1 MNLPV
6 PVALNRLAAALRVL
20 SLGMGLAARGISDNH
35 RTLPSLKPINSSPFM
50 LNQDAA
56 DVALTPPF
64 GWLKHRVV
72 VPLALVS
79 AITCSCRAQEA
90 SLEPAPAAVVTHR
103 SVPLPP
109 KANSAP
115 LWVALDDHLGRGTT
129 SQRSGPLLTLNS
141 AGQQSLRLSDRSGTE
156 VAIARSL
163 RLSWRLAP
171 LAAPVEIA
179 RQIAGPFA
187 SFESAE
193 RIASRWRDQGVVAR
207 VAHPGDWEVWASIGA
222 ERLDGVSVRTWLRT
236 LKTEMKIVL
245 EAPSGGRTLQGP
257 LMLEAP
263 NGLLWQGGVLR
274 GPFRLQPDAYGS
286 WTLLEQVPLE
296 RYLEGVV
303 PHEIGAGSPTAAL
316 EAQAVLARTWAL
328 ANSHRFAIDGYH
340 LCSDTQC
347 QVYSDPRQA
356 SAAVR
361 QAIRATSGQVLAWKG
376 EPIQAWYHAS
386 NGGVMAGGEEAW
398 AMNSFPYVQ
407 ARADGSA
414 AWIKGMSLPLQD
426 ASSVSGLLARGEGAY
441 GTNHPRFRWSRS
453 YSAGQVAQALRAAGL
468 SSGVPS
474 ALSVHKRGA
483 SGRVLALDIQMAAEG
498 EAVMLRLDGIRRT
511 LRRLPSTLFVIET
524 LGPDRWRFNG
534 GGFGHGVGLSQAG
547 AIDLAARGWS
557 FERILSHYYPGTTLT
572 TVQPSSSSDPGQ
584 AP

>member
-35 RTLPSLKPINSSPFM
+35 RTLPSLKPINSSHVM
-50 LNQDAA
+50 LNSVAA
-56 DVALTPPF
+56 DVAMTPPF
-64 GWLKHRVV
+64 GWLKRRVV

-79 AITCSCRAQEA
+79 AVACSCRAQEA
-90 SLEPAPAAVVTHR
+90 SLEPVPTAVVTHR
-103 SVPLPP
+103 AVPLPP
-109 KANSAP
+109 KANAAP

-129 SQRSGPLLTLNS
+129 TQASGPLLSLSS
-141 AGQQSLRLSDRSGTE
+141 AGQQSLRLRDGAGTV
-156 VAIARSL
+156 VAEARSL

-171 LAAPVEIA
+171 LAEPVEIA

-193 RIASRWRDQGVVAR
+193 RIANRWREQGVVAR
-207 VAHPGDWEVWASIGA
+207 VAHPGDWEVWAPMDA
-222 ERLDGVSVRTWLRT
+222 ERLAGVPVRRSART
-236 LKTEMKIVL
+236 LTTEMKAVL
-245 EAPSGGRTLQGP
+245 EGPSGGRTLQGP

-263 NGLLWQGGVLR
+263 SGLLWQRGVLR

-303 PHEIGAGSPTAAL
+303 PHEIGAGSPRAAL

-361 QAIRATSGQVLAWKG
+361 QAIRATAGQVLAWNG

-386 NGGVMAGGEEAW
+386 NGGVMAGGDEAW
-398 AMNSFPYVQ
+398 AMDSLPYVQ
-407 ARADGSA
+407 ARADGSK
-414 AWIKGMSLPLQD
+414 AWINGTVLPLQD
-426 ASSVSGLLARGEGAY
+426 VSSVRGLLARGEGAY
-441 GTNHPRFRWSRS
+441 GTNHPRFRWSRT

-474 ALSVHKRGA
+474 ALSVQKRGA
-483 SGRVLALDIQMAAEG
+483 SGRVLALDIEMAAEG
-498 EAVMLRLDGIRRT
+498 QAVMLRLDGIRRT

-572 TVQPSSSSDPGQ
+572 TVQPSSSSEPGQ

>member
-6 PVALNRLAAALRVL
+6 PVALNRLAADLRVL
-20 SLGMGLAARGISDNH
+20 SLGIGLAARGMNNNH
-35 RTLPSLKPINSSPFM
+35 RTLPSLKPIISSPFM
-50 LNQDAA
+50 LN
-56 DVALTPPF
+56 DVAANVVLNPPF

-79 AITCSCRAQEA
+79 AIACSCRAQEA
-90 SLEPAPAAVVTHR
+90 TLEPAPPAVVTHR

-109 KANSAP
+109 KANAAP

-129 SQRSGPLLTLNS
+129 AQRSGALLTLNS

-156 VAIARSL
+156 VAEARSL

-193 RIASRWRDQGVVAR
+193 RIARRWRDQGVVAR
-207 VAHPGDWEVWASIGA
+207 VAHPGDWEVWAPIDA
-222 ERLDGVSVRTWLRT
+222 EPLDGVLVRTWLRT
-236 LKTEMKIVL
+236 LKTEIKIVL
-245 EAPSGGRTLQGP
+245 EGPSGGRTLQGP

-303 PHEIGAGSPTAAL
+303 PHEIGAGSPAAAL

-328 ANSHRFAIDGYH
+328 ANRHRFAIDGYH

-356 SAAVR
+356 SAVVR
-361 QAIRATSGQVLAWKG
+361 QAIAATSGQVLAWKG
-376 EPIQAWYHAS
+376 EPIHAWYHAS

-398 AMNSFPYVQ
+398 EMDSLPYVQ

-414 AWIKGMSLPLQD
+414 AWIKGMALPLQD
-426 ASSVSGLLARGEGAY
+426 ASSVRGLLARGDAAY
-441 GTNHPRFRWSRS
+441 GTNHPRFRWSRT
-453 YSAGQVAQALRAAGL
+453 YSAAQVAQALRAAGL
-468 SSGVPS
+468 SAGVPS
-474 ALSVHKRGA
+474 ALRVQKRGA
-483 SGRVLALDIQMAAEG
+483 SGRVLALDIEMTADG

-572 TVQPSSSSDPGQ
+572 TVQPPSSSDPAQ

>member
-1 MNLPV
+1 M

-35 RTLPSLKPINSSPFM
+35 RTLPSLKPINSSRVM
-50 LNQDAA
+50 LNRVAA
-56 DVALTPPF
+56 DVSLTPPF
-64 GWLKHRVV
+64 GWLKRRVV

-79 AITCSCRAQEA
+79 AIACGCRAQEA
-90 SLEPAPAAVVTHR
+90 TLESRPAVVVTHR

-109 KANSAP
+109 KANEAP

-129 SQRSGPLLTLNS
+129 TQRSGPLLTLNS
-141 AGQQSLRLSDRSGTE
+141 AGEQFLRLRDGSGAE
-156 VAIARSL
+156 VSEARSL

-171 LAAPVEIA
+171 LAEPVEIA
-179 RQIAGPFA
+179 RQIAGPYA

-193 RIASRWRDQGVVAR
+193 RIANRWRDQGVDAL
-207 VAHPGDWEVWASIGA
+207 VAHPGEWEVWAPMAA
-222 ERLDGVSVRTWLRT
+222 EPLEGVPVQRWVRSLTT
-236 LKTEMKIVL
+236 KMKVVL
-245 EAPSGGRTLQGP
+245 EGPSGGRTLRGP

-263 NGLLWQGGVLR
+263 DGLLWKGGVLR

-303 PHEIGAGSPTAAL
+303 PHEIGAGSPRAAL

-361 QAIRATSGQVLAWKG
+361 QAIRATSGQVLAWNG

-386 NGGVMAGGEEAW
+386 NGGVMAGGDEAW
-398 AMNSFPYVQ
+398 AMDSLPYVQ

-414 AWIKGMSLPLQD
+414 AWVNGMALPMRD

-441 GTNHPRFRWSRS
+441 GTNHPRFRWSRT

-474 ALSVHKRGA
+474 ALSVQKRGA
-483 SGRVLALDIQMAAEG
+483 SGRVLALDIAMAAEG

-572 TVQPSSSSDPGQ
+572 TVQPSSSSEPGQ

>member
-35 RTLPSLKPINSSPFM
+35 RTLPSLKPINSSPVM
-50 LNQDAA
+50 LNPVAA
-56 DVALTPPF
+56 DVSMTPPF
-64 GWLKHRVV
+64 GWLKQRVV

-79 AITCSCRAQEA
+79 AIACSCRAQEA
-90 SLEPAPAAVVTHR
+90 SREPAPTAVVTHR
-103 SVPLPP
+103 AVPLPP
-109 KANSAP
+109 KANAAL

-129 SQRSGPLLTLNS
+129 TERSGPLLTLNS
-141 AGQQSLRLSDRSGTE
+141 AGQQSLRLIDGVGTV
-156 VAIARSL
+156 VAEERSL
-163 RLSWRLAP
+163 RLSWRLAR

-179 RQIAGPFA
+179 RQMAGPYA

-193 RIASRWRDQGVVAR
+193 RIASLWRDQGVVAR
-207 VAHPGDWEVWASIGA
+207 VAHPRDWEVWAPIDA
-222 ERLDGVSVRTWLRT
+222 ERLDGVPVRTWLRT

-245 EAPSGGRTLQGP
+245 EGPLGGRTLQGP
-257 LMLEAP
+257 LMLQAP
-263 NGLLWQGGVLR
+263 SGLLWQGGVLR

-286 WTLLEQVPLE
+286 WTLLEQVPIE

-361 QAIRATSGQVLAWKG
+361 QAIRATAGQVLAWNG

-386 NGGVMAGGEEAW
+386 NGGGDGWRRRGLGDGIAPLCAGPCRW
-398 AMNSFPYVQ
+398 FS
-407 ARADGSA
+407 
-414 AWIKGMSLPLQD
+414 GMDQ
-426 ASSVSGLLARGEGAY
+426 GNG
-441 GTNHPRFRWSRS
+441 
-453 YSAGQVAQALRAAGL
+453 VAAAGRL
-468 SSGVPS
+468 FCAWLASARRWCQWHESPS
-474 ALSVHKRGA
+474 FSLVAHVQRCPIGPGFTCFWLVCWCPQFLKSAEEGIEWKGAGPRHRDGRLTGRRSCCDWMA
-483 SGRVLALDIQMAAEG
+483 SGALCVAC
-498 EAVMLRLDGIRRT
+498 
-511 LRRLPSTLFVIET
+511 P
-524 LGPDRWRFNG
+524 
-534 GGFGHGVGLSQAG
+534 
-547 AIDLAARGWS
+547 
-557 FERILSHYYPGTTLT
+557 
-572 TVQPSSSSDPGQ
+572 
-584 AP
+584 APCL

>member
-35 RTLPSLKPINSSPFM
+35 RTLPSLKPINSSPVM
-50 LNQDAA
+50 LNPVAA
-56 DVALTPPF
+56 DVSMTPPF
-64 GWLKHRVV
+64 GWLKRRVV
-72 VPLALVS
+72 MPLALVS
-79 AITCSCRAQEA
+79 AIACSCRAQEA
-90 SLEPAPAAVVTHR
+90 SLEPAPTAVVTHR
-103 SVPLPP
+103 AVPLPP
-109 KANSAP
+109 KANAAP

-129 SQRSGPLLTLNS
+129 TERSGPLLTLNS
-141 AGQQSLRLSDRSGTE
+141 AGQQSLRLRDGAGTV
-156 VAIARSL
+156 VAEARSL
-163 RLSWRLAP
+163 RLSWRLAR

-179 RQIAGPFA
+179 RQIAGPYA

-193 RIASRWRDQGVVAR
+193 RIASLWRDQGVVAR
-207 VAHPGDWEVWASIGA
+207 VAHPGDWEVWAPIDA
-222 ERLDGVSVRTWLRT
+222 ERLDGVPVRTWLRT

-245 EAPSGGRTLQGP
+245 EGPLGGRTLQGP
-257 LMLEAP
+257 LMLQAP
-263 NGLLWQGGVLR
+263 SGLLWQGGVLR

-286 WTLLEQVPLE
+286 WTLLEQVPIE

-361 QAIRATSGQVLAWKG
+361 QAIRATAGQVLAWNG

-398 AMNSFPYVQ
+398 AMESLPYVQ

-414 AWIKGMSLPLQD
+414 AWIKGMALPLQD
-426 ASSVSGLLARGEGAY
+426 ASSVRGLLARGDGAN
-441 GTNHPRFRWSRS
+441 GMNHPRFRWSRT
-453 YSAGQVAQALRAAGL
+453 YSAAQLVQALRASGL
-468 SSGVPS
+468 SAGVPS
-474 ALSVHKRGA
+474 SLKVQKRGA
-483 SGRVLALDIQMAAEG
+483 SGRVLALDIEMSADG

-572 TVQPSSSSDPGQ
+572 TVQPSSSSEPGH

>member
-1 MNLPV
+1 
-6 PVALNRLAAALRVL
+6 
-20 SLGMGLAARGISDNH
+20 
-35 RTLPSLKPINSSPFM
+35 
-50 LNQDAA
+50 
-56 DVALTPPF
+56 
-64 GWLKHRVV
+64 
-72 VPLALVS
+72 
-79 AITCSCRAQEA
+79 
-90 SLEPAPAAVVTHR
+90 VTHR

-109 KANSAP
+109 KANEAP

-129 SQRSGPLLTLNS
+129 TQRSGPLLTLNS
-141 AGQQSLRLSDRSGTE
+141 AGEQFLRLRDGSGAE
-156 VAIARSL
+156 VSEARSL
-163 RLSWRLAP
+163 RFSWRLAP
-171 LAAPVEIA
+171 LAEPVEIA
-179 RQIAGPFA
+179 RQIAGPYA

-193 RIASRWRDQGVVAR
+193 RIANRWRDQGVDAL
-207 VAHPGDWEVWASIGA
+207 VAHPGEWEVWAPIAA
-222 ERLDGVSVRTWLRT
+222 EPLEGVPVRRWVRSLTT
-236 LKTEMKIVL
+236 KMKAVL
-245 EAPSGGRTLQGP
+245 EGPSGGRTLRGP

-263 NGLLWQGGVLR
+263 DGLLWKGGVLR

-303 PHEIGAGSPTAAL
+303 PHEIGAGSPRAAL

-361 QAIRATSGQVLAWKG
+361 QAIRATSGQVLAWNG

-386 NGGVMAGGEEAW
+386 NGGVMAGGDEAW
-398 AMNSFPYVQ
+398 AMDSLPYVQ

-414 AWIKGMSLPLQD
+414 AWVNGMALPMRD

-441 GTNHPRFRWSRS
+441 GTNHPRFRWSRT
-453 YSAGQVAQALRAAGL
+453 YSANQVAQALRAAGL
-468 SSGVPS
+468 PSGVPS
-474 ALSVHKRGA
+474 ALSVQKRGA
-483 SGRVLALDIQMAAEG
+483 SGRVLSLDIKMTGDG
-498 EAVMLRLDGIRRT
+498 EAVLLQLDGIRRT

-572 TVQPSSSSDPGQ
+572 AVQPSTSSVTGQ

>member
-1 MNLPV
+1 
-6 PVALNRLAAALRVL
+6 
-20 SLGMGLAARGISDNH
+20 
-35 RTLPSLKPINSSPFM
+35 
-50 LNQDAA
+50 
-56 DVALTPPF
+56 
-64 GWLKHRVV
+64 
-72 VPLALVS
+72 
-79 AITCSCRAQEA
+79 
-90 SLEPAPAAVVTHR
+90 
-103 SVPLPP
+103 LPP
-109 KANSAP
+109 KANEAP

-129 SQRSGPLLTLNS
+129 SQRSGPLLTLNG
-141 AGQQSLRLSDRSGTE
+141 AGQQSLRLRDGSGAE
-156 VAIARSL
+156 VAEARSV

-171 LAAPVEIA
+171 LPEPVEIA

-193 RIASRWRDQGVVAR
+193 RIANRWRDQGVVAR
-207 VAHPGDWEVWASIGA
+207 VAHPGDWEVWAPMAA
-222 ERLDGVSVRTWLRT
+222 EPLEGVPVRRWVSTVT
-236 LKTEMKIVL
+236 TEMKAVL
-245 EAPSGGRTLQGP
+245 EGPSGGRTLQGP

-274 GPFRLQPDAYGS
+274 GPFRLQPDAYGT

-303 PHEIGAGSPTAAL
+303 PHEIGAGSPVAAL

-361 QAIRATSGQVLAWKG
+361 QAIRATSGQVLAWNG

-386 NGGVMAGGEEAW
+386 NGGVMAGGDEAW
-398 AMNSFPYVQ
+398 AMDSLPYVQ

-414 AWIKGMSLPLQD
+414 TWVKGMVLPIKE
-426 ASSVSGLLARGEGAY
+426 ASSVSGLLARSEGAY
-441 GTNHPRFRWSRS
+441 GTNHPRFRWSRT
-453 YSAGQVAQALRAAGL
+453 YSASQVAQALQAAGHA
-468 SSGVPS
+468 SGVPS
-474 ALSVHKRGA
+474 ALRIQKRGA
-483 SGRVLALDIQMAAEG
+483 SGRVLALNIEMTDEG
-498 EAVMLRLDGIRRT
+498 ESVLLQLDGIRRT

-524 LGPDRWRFNG
+524 LGPNQWRFNG

-572 TVQPSSSSDPGQ
+572 AVQPLASSVTGQ

>member
-1 MNLPV
+1 M
-6 PVALNRLAAALRVL
+6 
-20 SLGMGLAARGISDNH
+20 S
-35 RTLPSLKPINSSPFM
+35 
-50 LNQDAA
+50 
-56 DVALTPPF
+56 LTPPF
-64 GWLKHRVV
+64 GWLKRRVV

-79 AITCSCRAQEA
+79 AIACSCRAQEA
-90 SLEPAPAAVVTHR
+90 TIEPGPAAVVTHR

-109 KANSAP
+109 KANEAP

-129 SQRSGPLLTLNS
+129 TQRSGPLLTLKS
-141 AGQQSLRLSDRSGTE
+141 AGEQSLRLRDGSGAE
-156 VAIARSL
+156 VAEARSL

-171 LAAPVEIA
+171 LAVPVEVA
-179 RQIAGPFA
+179 RKIAGPYA

-193 RIASRWRDQGVVAR
+193 RIANRWRDQGVVAR
-207 VAHPGDWEVWASIGA
+207 VAHPSNWEVWIPMDA
-222 ERLDGVSVRTWLRT
+222 EPLDGVPVRTLMRT
-236 LKTEMKIVL
+236 LTTQMKAVL
-245 EAPSGGRTLQGP
+245 EGPSGGRTLQGP

-303 PHEIGAGSPTAAL
+303 PHEIGAGSPKAAL

-347 QVYSDPRQA
+347 QVYSDPRHA

-361 QAIRATSGQVLAWKG
+361 QAIRATSGQVLAWNG

-386 NGGVMAGGEEAW
+386 NGGVMAGAEEAW
-398 AMNSFPYVQ
+398 AMDSLPYVQ

-414 AWIKGMSLPLQD
+414 AWIKGLALPLKD
-426 ASSVSGLLARGEGAY
+426 PTSVSGLLSRGDGAY
-441 GTNHPRFRWSRS
+441 GTNHPRFRWSRT
-453 YSAGQVAQALRAAGL
+453 YSAAQVAQALRAAGL
-468 SSGVPS
+468 PAGVPS
-474 ALSVHKRGA
+474 ALNVQTRGA
-483 SGRVLALDIQMAAEG
+483 SGRVLALGIEMTGNG
-498 EAVMLRLDGIRRT
+498 EPVMLRLDGIRRT

-524 LGPDRWRFNG
+524 LGPDRWRFKG

-572 TVQPSSSSDPGQ
+572 TVQPSSSSIPGQ

>member
-35 RTLPSLKPINSSPFM
+35 RTLPSLKPINSSRVM
-50 LNQDAA
+50 LNPVAA
-56 DVALTPPF
+56 DVSLTPPF
-64 GWLKHRVV
+64 GWLKRRVV

-79 AITCSCRAQEA
+79 AIACGCRAQEA
-90 SLEPAPAAVVTHR
+90 TLESRPAVVVTHR

-109 KANSAP
+109 KANEAP

-129 SQRSGPLLTLNS
+129 SQRSGPLLTLNG
-141 AGQQSLRLSDRSGTE
+141 AGQQSLRLRDGSGTE
-156 VAIARSL
+156 VAEARSL

-171 LAAPVEIA
+171 LPEPVEIA
-179 RQIAGPFA
+179 RQIAGPYA

-193 RIASRWRDQGVVAR
+193 RIANRWRDQGVDAL
-207 VAHPGDWEVWASIGA
+207 VAHPGEWEVWAPIAA
-222 ERLDGVSVRTWLRT
+222 EPLEGVPVRRWVRSLTT
-236 LKTEMKIVL
+236 KMKAVL
-245 EAPSGGRTLQGP
+245 EGPSGGRTLRGP

-263 NGLLWQGGVLR
+263 DGLLWKGGVLR

-303 PHEIGAGSPTAAL
+303 PHEIGAGSPRAAL

-361 QAIRATSGQVLAWKG
+361 QAIRATSGKVLAWNG

-386 NGGVMAGGEEAW
+386 NGGVMAGGDEAW
-398 AMNSFPYVQ
+398 AMDSLPYVQ

-414 AWIKGMSLPLQD
+414 AWVNGMALPMGD

-441 GTNHPRFRWSRS
+441 GTNHPRFRWSRT
-453 YSAGQVAQALRAAGL
+453 YSANQVAQALRAAGL
-468 SSGVPS
+468 PSGVPS
-474 ALSVHKRGA
+474 ALSVQKRGA
-483 SGRVLALDIQMAAEG
+483 SGRVLSLDIKMTGDG
-498 EAVMLRLDGIRRT
+498 EAVLLQLDGIRRT

-524 LGPDRWRFNG
+524 LGPNQWRFNG

-572 TVQPSSSSDPGQ
+572 AVQPLASSVTGQ

>member
-20 SLGMGLAARGISDNH
+20 SLGMDQAARGISNNN
-35 RTLPSLKPINSSPFM
+35 RTLPSSKPINSSRVM
-50 LNQDAA
+50 LNPVAA
-56 DVALTPPF
+56 DVSLTPPF
-64 GWLKHRVV
+64 GWLKCRVV

-79 AITCSCRAQEA
+79 AIACGCRAQEA
-90 SLEPAPAAVVTHR
+90 PLESGPSVVVTHR

-109 KANSAP
+109 KAHEAP

-129 SQRSGPLLTLNS
+129 TQQSGPLLTLNS
-141 AGQQSLRLSDRSGTE
+141 AGQESLRLRDASGAE
-156 VAIARSL
+156 VAEARSL

-171 LAAPVEIA
+171 LAEPVEIA

-193 RIASRWRDQGVVAR
+193 RIANRWRHQGVVAR
-207 VAHPGDWEVWASIGA
+207 VAHPGDWEVWAPMDA
-222 ERLDGVSVRTWLRT
+222 EPLEGVSVRRWMRT
-236 LKTEMKIVL
+236 VKTEMKVVL
-245 EAPSGGRTLQGP
+245 EGPSGGRTLQGP
-257 LMLEAP
+257 LMLAAP

-303 PHEIGAGSPTAAL
+303 PHEIGAGSPRAAL

-361 QAIRATSGQVLAWKG
+361 QAIRATSGQVLTWNG

-386 NGGVMAGGEEAW
+386 NGGVMAGGDEAW
-398 AMNSFPYVQ
+398 AMDSLPYVQ

-414 AWIKGMSLPLQD
+414 AWVNGMALPMKD
-426 ASSVSGLLARGEGAY
+426 ASSVSGLLARSEGAY
-441 GTNHPRFRWSRS
+441 GRNHPRFRWSRT

-468 SSGVPS
+468 PSGVPDD
-474 ALSVHKRGA
+474 LRVEKRGA
-483 SGRVLALDIQMAAEG
+483 SGRVLALDIEMTGDG
-498 EAVMLRLDGIRRT
+498 EAVLLQLDGIRRT
-511 LRRLPSTLFVIET
+511 LRRLPSTLFVIEK

-572 TVQPSSSSDPGQ
+572 AVQPSASSLTGQ

>member
-1 MNLPV
+1 M
-6 PVALNRLAAALRVL
+6 LNRV
-20 SLGMGLAARGISDNH
+20 
-35 RTLPSLKPINSSPFM
+35 
-50 LNQDAA
+50 AA
-56 DVALTPPF
+56 DVSLTPPF
-64 GWLKHRVV
+64 GWLKRRVV

-79 AITCSCRAQEA
+79 AIACGCRAQEA
-90 SLEPAPAAVVTHR
+90 TLESRPAVVVTHR

-109 KANSAP
+109 KANEAP

-129 SQRSGPLLTLNS
+129 TQRSGPLLTLNS
-141 AGQQSLRLSDRSGTE
+141 AGEQFLRLRDGSGAE
-156 VAIARSL
+156 VSEARSL

-171 LAAPVEIA
+171 LAEPVEIA
-179 RQIAGPFA
+179 RQIAGPYA

-193 RIASRWRDQGVVAR
+193 RIANRWRDQGVDAL
-207 VAHPGDWEVWASIGA
+207 VAHPGEWEVWAPISS
-222 ERLDGVSVRTWLRT
+222 EPLEGVPVQRWVRSLTT
-236 LKTEMKIVL
+236 KMKAVL
-245 EAPSGGRTLQGP
+245 EGPSGGRTLRGP

-263 NGLLWQGGVLR
+263 DGLLWKGGVLR

-303 PHEIGAGSPTAAL
+303 PHEIGAGSPRAAL

-361 QAIRATSGQVLAWKG
+361 QAIRATSGQVLAWNG

-386 NGGVMAGGEEAW
+386 NGGVMAGGDEAW
-398 AMNSFPYVQ
+398 AMDSLPYVQ

-414 AWIKGMSLPLQD
+414 AWVNGIGLPMKD

-441 GTNHPRFRWSRS
+441 GTNHPRFRWSRT
-453 YSAGQVAQALRAAGL
+453 YSANQVAQALRAAGL
-468 SSGVPS
+468 PSGVPS
-474 ALSVHKRGA
+474 ALSVQKRGA
-483 SGRVLALDIQMAAEG
+483 SGRVLSLDIKMTGDG
-498 EAVMLRLDGIRRT
+498 EAVLLQLDGIRRT

-572 TVQPSSSSDPGQ
+572 AVQPSASSVTGQ
-584 AP
+584 APLKSHDFER

>member
-1 MNLPV
+1 M

-20 SLGMGLAARGISDNH
+20 SLGIGLAARGISDNN
-35 RTLPSLKPINSSPFM
+35 RTLPSPKPINSSHVM
-50 LNQDAA
+50 LNPVAA
-56 DVALTPPF
+56 DVSLTPPF
-64 GWLKHRVV
+64 GWLKCRVV

-79 AITCSCRAQEA
+79 AIACGCRAQEA
-90 SLEPAPAAVVTHR
+90 TLESGSPVVVTHR

-109 KANSAP
+109 KANQAP

-129 SQRSGPLLTLNS
+129 TQRSGPLLTLNS
-141 AGQQSLRLSDRSGTE
+141 AGQQSLRMRDGSGAE
-156 VAIARSL
+156 VAEARSL

-171 LAAPVEIA
+171 LAEPVDIA

-193 RIASRWRDQGVVAR
+193 RIANRWRNQGVVAR
-207 VAHPGDWEVWASIGA
+207 VAHPGDWEVWAPIDA
-222 ERLDGVSVRTWLRT
+222 EPLEGVPVRRWMRT
-236 LKTEMKIVL
+236 VKTEMKAVL
-245 EAPSGGRTLQGP
+245 EGPSGGRTLTGP

-303 PHEIGAGSPTAAL
+303 PHEIGAGSPRAAL

-361 QAIRATSGQVLAWKG
+361 QAIRATSGQVLAWNG

-386 NGGVMAGGEEAW
+386 NGGVMAGGDEAW
-398 AMNSFPYVQ
+398 AMDSLPYVQ
-407 ARADGSA
+407 ARADGSE
-414 AWIKGMSLPLQD
+414 AWVNGMALPMKD
-426 ASSVSGLLARGEGAY
+426 ASSVSGLLARSEGAY
-441 GTNHPRFRWSRS
+441 GTNHPRFRWSRT
-453 YSAGQVAQALRAAGL
+453 YSAGQVAQALSAAGL
-468 SSGVPS
+468 PSGVPS
-474 ALSVHKRGA
+474 DLSVQKRGA
-483 SGRVLALDIQMAAEG
+483 SGRVLALDIEMSGDG
-498 EAVMLRLDGIRRT
+498 EAVLLQLDGIRRT

-572 TVQPSSSSDPGQ
+572 SVQPSASSVTGQ

>member
-1 MNLPV
+1 M
-6 PVALNRLAAALRVL
+6 
-20 SLGMGLAARGISDNH
+20 
-35 RTLPSLKPINSSPFM
+35 
-50 LNQDAA
+50 
-56 DVALTPPF
+56 TPPF
-64 GWLKHRVV
+64 GWLKRQVV

-79 AITCSCRAQEA
+79 ALACSCRAQEA
-90 SLEPAPAAVVTHR
+90 SLEPVPTEVLTHR
-103 SVPLPP
+103 AVPLPP
-109 KANSAP
+109 KANAAP

-129 SQRSGPLLTLNS
+129 TQASGPLLTLSS
-141 AGQQSLRLSDRSGTE
+141 AGQQSLRLRDGAGTV
-156 VAIARSL
+156 VAEARSL
-163 RLSWRLAP
+163 RLSWLLAP
-171 LAAPVEIA
+171 LAEPVEIA

-193 RIASRWRDQGVVAR
+193 RIANRWRDQGVVAR
-207 VAHPGDWEVWASIGA
+207 VAHPGDWEVWAPMDA
-222 ERLDGVSVRTWLRT
+222 ERLAGVPVRRSART
-236 LKTEMKIVL
+236 LTTEMKAVL
-245 EAPSGGRTLQGP
+245 EGPSGGRTLQGP

-263 NGLLWQGGVLR
+263 SGLLWQRGVLR

-303 PHEIGAGSPTAAL
+303 PHEIGAGSPRAAL

-361 QAIRATSGQVLAWKG
+361 QAIRATAGQVLAWNG

-386 NGGVMAGGEEAW
+386 NGGVMAGGDEAW
-398 AMNSFPYVQ
+398 AMDSLPYVQ
-407 ARADGSA
+407 ARADGSK
-414 AWIKGMSLPLQD
+414 AWINGMVLPLQD
-426 ASSVSGLLARGEGAY
+426 VSSVRGLLARGEGAY
-441 GTNHPRFRWSRS
+441 GTNHPRFRWSRT

-474 ALSVHKRGA
+474 ALSVQKRGA
-483 SGRVLALDIQMAAEG
+483 SGRVLALDIEMAAEG
-498 EAVMLRLDGIRRT
+498 QAVMLRLDGIRRT
-511 LRRLPSTLFVIET
+511 LRLLPSTLFVIET

-572 TVQPSSSSDPGQ
+572 TVQPSSSSEPGQ

>member
-1 MNLPV
+1 
-6 PVALNRLAAALRVL
+6 
-20 SLGMGLAARGISDNH
+20 
-35 RTLPSLKPINSSPFM
+35 M
-50 LNQDAA
+50 LNQVAA
-56 DVALTPPF
+56 DAALTPPF
-64 GWLKHRVV
+64 GWLKRRIV

-79 AITCSCRAQEA
+79 AIACSCRAQEA
-90 SLEPAPAAVVTHR
+90 SLEPAPTGVVTHR
-103 SVPLPP
+103 AVPLPP
-109 KANSAP
+109 KANAAP

-129 SQRSGPLLTLNS
+129 TQRSGPLLTLNS
-141 AGQQSLRLSDRSGTE
+141 AGQQSLRLRDGAGTV
-156 VAIARSL
+156 VAEARSL

-179 RQIAGPFA
+179 RQIAGPYA
-187 SFESAE
+187 SFETAE
-193 RIASRWRDQGVVAR
+193 RIASRWRDQDVVSR
-207 VAHPGDWEVWASIGA
+207 VAHPGDWEVWAPIDA
-222 ERLDGVSVRTWLRT
+222 EPLDGVTVRTWLGT

-245 EAPSGGRTLQGP
+245 EGPSGGRTLQGP
-257 LMLEAP
+257 LMLQAP
-263 NGLLWQGGVLR
+263 SGLFWQGGVLR

-296 RYLEGVV
+296 SYLEGVV

-356 SAAVR
+356 SSAVL
-361 QAIRATSGQVLAWKG
+361 QAIRATAGQVLAWKG

-386 NGGVMAGGEEAW
+386 NGGVMAGGDEAW
-398 AMNSFPYVQ
+398 AMDSLPYVQ

-414 AWIKGMSLPLQD
+414 AWMNGMVLPLQD
-426 ASSVSGLLARGEGAY
+426 ASSVSGLLARSNGAY
-441 GTNHPRFRWSRS
+441 GTNHPRFRWSRT
-453 YSAGQVAQALRAAGL
+453 YSAVQVAKALRSADLSTGL
-468 SSGVPS
+468 PI
-474 ALSVHKRGA
+474 ALRVQKRGA
-483 SGRVLALDIQMAAEG
+483 SGRVLALDIEMKADG

-524 LGPDRWRFNG
+524 LGPDRWRFKG

-572 TVQPSSSSDPGQ
+572 TVQPSSSSEPGQ